1 MTPVNAPETDL
12 ATDRRRGSEPPSVA
26 SSGSGGYD
34 PRRDVTL
41 IAIAVLVFGTL
52 AVGVLGFGATP
63 VLDDDDDDGTLFP
76 LQSQDGPE
84 EVRLD
89 VQPNRT
95 QLKPGETVEFAVSY
109 GNGTAVTE
117 ARLRADGENYRLDE
131 NGRAAI
137 TFERGGE
144 FTVRADKENTELT
157 RYVADGTIVSVTR
170 FDVPLAVEADAERST
185 AGQEVTFTIRR
196 ADAGE
201 AVAGSLS
208 LDGET
213 YETNEVGSVTVPFE
227 RAGTFE
233 ATASKSSTDTEAFGE
248 ATTAVIVERRSVA
261 LSLSRDNAAPRPGE
275 SVSLTVRRGDTQ
287 KPINATVEIDG
298 EQRLA
303 SDGEFTVSADRA
315 RRLELSV
322 AAPDTDSETFETVT
336 TTIRFERYEA
346 PLALDADMTTVE
358 RGETVAFTARRTD
371 TDEPVPATLTAGN
384 RTEWLDWQGTGS
396 VRFDEAGTVPV
407 TVTRAN
413 TTTHTFPSDERTVT
427 VLDTEYEI
435 LRFEAPETVDRADD
449 VTAEFTVRN
458 TGADPG
464 TAELV
469 YEFDGDEQA
478 TRAVALDPGGQE
490 TLSVSVPTDVEPGEY
505 EHAVSTRDDTETAI
519 IAIEDA
525 NDRE

>member
-1 MTPVNAPETDL
+1 M
-12 ATDRRRGSEPPSVA
+12 A

-63 VLDDDDDDGTLFP
+63 VLDDDDGDGTVFP
-76 LQSQDGPE
+76 FQDWGEDGPE

-95 QLKPGETVEFAVSY
+95 ELKPGEAVEFAVSY
-109 GNGTAVTE
+109 ENGTAVPD

-144 FTVRADKENTELT
+144 FTVRADKENTDLT

-170 FDVPLAVEADAERST
+170 FEVPLAVEADAERST
-185 AGQEVTFTIRR
+185 AGEEVRFTVRR
-196 ADAGE
+196 ADTGE

-208 LDGET
+208 VDGET

-233 ATASKSSTDTEAFGE
+233 ATASKSSTDTEAFTE
-248 ATTAVIVERRSVA
+248 ATTAITVERRSVA

-287 KPINATVEIDG
+287 EPINATVEIDG

-315 RRLELSV
+315 TRLELSV
-322 AAPDTDSETFETVT
+322 AAPDTDSETFERVT

-346 PLALDADMTTVE
+346 PLALDADVTTVE
-358 RGETVAFTARRTD
+358 RGETVEFTARRTD

-413 TTTHTFPSDERTVT
+413 TTTHTFPSDERIVT

-435 LRFEAPETVDRADD
+435 LGFEAPETVDRADD
-449 VTAEFTVRN
+449 VTAEVTVRN

-469 YEFDGDEQA
+469 YEFDGGEQA

-490 TLSVSVPTDVEPGEY
+490 TLSVSVPTDVEPSEY

-519 IAIEDA
+519 IVIEDA
-525 NDRE
+525 SDRE